1 MVKKKHLNVDCSL
14 NSEVSYMS
22 VYQVLVVDDSAFM
35 RKIITDLI
43 EQDPAFKVIGTATTG
58 KEAIEKARK
67 HHPDLITM
75 DVEMPVLNGLDAL
88 KVIVAENEIPIIMLS
103 GINEL
108 GLRETIMALEAGAFD
123 FIRKPSINHGQDIG
137 EVGNELRNQMK
148 EAMLMKLRRAE
159 RKLRE
164 GSLAEK
170 LDLQEDEQHEV
181 PPPIIQKLNSPS
193 LYSSRPIKET
203 QMKESNMV
211 VSRDP
216 VSRKSSRSNEKAKNS
231 TILSASSNNSES
243 SVKKENKKRINC
255 KKEEKKKTA
264 VSLSELA
271 VSSKVHD
278 IPKVFSRKDLSSL
291 PEEEHG
297 EKQTTNA
304 IVEQLVAIGCSTGGP
319 RALKSLLSQIPED
332 FPAPIVIVQHMPP
345 DFTRSLANR
354 IDSFSHIRVVE
365 AEQGMQLEAGV
376 AYIAPGGYHM
386 RVNEVINGKYE
397 LRLSQEET
405 VNGHRPSVDTLF
417 ASIIPYSKL
426 QRHVVLLTGM
436 GSDGARMMKRLYD
449 TGVRSTFAENEESC
463 VVYGMPRAAVELAC
477 VQQVLPLEELTSKL
491 IQAVM
496 KQT

>member
-1 MVKKKHLNVDCSL
+1 ML
-14 NSEVSYMS
+14 

-43 EQDPAFKVIGTATTG
+43 EQDPAFKVMETAATG
-58 KEAIEKARK
+58 KEAIEKARE

-88 KVIVAENEIPIIMLS
+88 KVIVAEDEIPIIMLS
-103 GINEL
+103 GINEM
-108 GLRETIMALEAGAFD
+108 GLRETIMSLEAGAFD
-123 FIRKPSINHGQDIG
+123 FIRKPSINHGQDIE

-148 EAMLMKLRRAE
+148 EAMLMKARRAE
-159 RKLRE
+159 RKLSKE
-164 GSLAEK
+164 SLTEK
-170 LDLQEDEQHEV
+170 ADLQTQEQYEV
-181 PPPIIQKLNSPS
+181 PSLNIQKMNSPH
-193 LYSSRPIKET
+193 LYKSHPAKET
-203 QMKESNMV
+203 QTKETKAVFSPKPVTNKNNKSNKRNKNDEEV
-211 VSRDP
+211 
-216 VSRKSSRSNEKAKNS
+216 KNS
-231 TILSASSNNSES
+231 TQ
-243 SVKKENKKRINC
+243 
-255 KKEEKKKTA
+255 KKTIVSSPELP
-264 VSLSELA
+264 VSLKTHDI
-271 VSSKVHD
+271 SKVFR
-278 IPKVFSRKDLSSL
+278 PKNVTITL
-291 PEEEHG
+291 EETQS
-297 EKQTTNA
+297 EKPKINMMIQ
-304 IVEQLVAIGCSTGGP
+304 QLVAIGCSTGGP
-319 RALKSLLSQIPED
+319 RALKSLLSQIPKD

-365 AEQGMQLEAGV
+365 AEQGMHLEAGV

-386 RVNEVINGKYE
+386 RVNEVTNGKYE
-397 LRLSQEET
+397 LRLSQEEI

-417 ASIIPYSKL
+417 ESIIPYSKL
-426 QRHVVLLTGM
+426 QRHIVLLTGM

>member
-1 MVKKKHLNVDCSL
+1 
-14 NSEVSYMS
+14 MS

-43 EQDPAFKVIGTATTG
+43 EQDPAFKVMETAATG
-58 KEAIEKARK
+58 KEAIEKART

-88 KVIVAENEIPIIMLS
+88 KVIVAEDEIPIIMLS

-108 GLRETIMALEAGAFD
+108 GLRETIMSLEAGAFD
-123 FIRKPSINHGQDIG
+123 FIRKPSINHGQDIE
-137 EVGNELRNQMK
+137 EVGKELRNQMK
-148 EAMLMKLRRAE
+148 EAMLMKARRAE
-159 RKLRE
+159 RKLSE
-164 GSLAEK
+164 ELLTEK
-170 LDLQEDEQHEV
+170 VDLQTQEQYEV
-181 PPPIIQKLNSPS
+181 PSLNIQKMKSPH
-193 LYSSRPIKET
+193 LYKSRPAKET
-203 QMKESNMV
+203 QTKKNKAV
-211 VSRDP
+211 FPPKP
-216 VSRKSSRSNEKAKNS
+216 VTNKNIKLTKHDKNDEEVKNS
-231 TILSASSNNSES
+231 TQ
-243 SVKKENKKRINC
+243 KKMI
-255 KKEEKKKTA
+255 
-264 VSLSELA
+264 VSLPELP
-271 VSSKVHD
+271 VSSKTHD
-278 IPKVFSRKDLSSL
+278 VSKVFRRKNATIMLEDTQS
-291 PEEEHG
+291 
-297 EKQTTNA
+297 EKQKTNMM
-304 IVEQLVAIGCSTGGP
+304 IQQLVAIGCSTGGP
-319 RALKSLLSQIPED
+319 RALKSLLSQIPKD

-365 AEQGMQLEAGV
+365 AEQGMHLEAGV

-386 RVNEVINGKYE
+386 RVNEITNGNYE
-397 LRLSQEET
+397 LRLSQEEI

-417 ASIIPYSKL
+417 ESIIPYSQL
-426 QRHVVLLTGM
+426 QRHIVLLTGM